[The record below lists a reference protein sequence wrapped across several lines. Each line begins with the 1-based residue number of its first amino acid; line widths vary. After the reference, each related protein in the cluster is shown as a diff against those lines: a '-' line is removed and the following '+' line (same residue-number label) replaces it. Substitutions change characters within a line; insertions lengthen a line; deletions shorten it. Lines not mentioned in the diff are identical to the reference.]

1 MNVAYEKV
9 KFPPQ
14 DLSRRAILKGG
25 LTTLRYELT
34 ITNIMY
40 LTKAPV

>member
-14 DLSRRAILKGG
+14 DLSRRAILKGEW
-25 LTTLRYELT
+25 TTFKVQINNNLHYVS
-34 ITNIMY
+34 Y
-40 LTKAPV
+40 